1 MTTLIQ
7 TQLDLEV
14 KAAQQGYDAYMAM
27 VAKNVAKQQES
38 STVYGMKAMQ
48 EMVEK
53 MEAAFNY
60 FLTHQST
67 LRRKNQAYVNLFK
80 SAVGSTYTNKAGE
93 VLPKYDVASVVAF
106 LLAQT
111 VCDKASGR
119 VYLTSAATTL
129 YKKLTRSFHVEIED
143 EEVRTST
150 IAGLVSVVR
159 YLVEAVDFLGMHV
172 EPRRRERGVFVGGK
186 AYVTINEDKV
196 AEMNAMAERMA
207 KFQVFYKPMVSKPVP
222 HTSLVS
228 AKGGYMTLRSP
239 LLKNPTKVDGR
250 IHQSITSFKDK
261 AFFDLINAHQEVGYK
276 VNQTMLELIPQLVAM
291 KAMGDSLHYSV
302 EALEADMMK
311 AAAQEIAD
319 LNQSRTEQYGE
330 EAYLLTEK
338 AEDAIKSKW
347 MNTAK
352 QYVALFTNTL
362 EVATEYSEFDAFFY
376 PIFLDDR
383 GRIYYYG
390 KSLNPQGNELHRS
403 LLQFAEG
410 TVMDDTKVMDSF
422 IALGN
427 AMGHDKRSVEFRQQ
441 VTMDALPTL
450 LNGSLSDVVALLDAD
465 ALLTGLA
472 VAMDIKAYYEAK
484 EQGVEYVSY
493 QPLHMDSCN
502 SGSQINGL
510 LLKDER
516 NCRLSNILNV
526 EGDVLEDT
534 YKEVAM
540 MLKAKLEADTSGFFK
555 KFTDAP
561 DIFHRSVFKKS
572 SMTRSNYAASYL
584 TCRQDM
590 EYQLKKNYTEFWNT
604 LTKAEK
610 DAFFLEAVR
619 AVDAS
624 LPASNNFKTFARKL
638 VGAAVKRDGCLAYH
652 NPRSGF
658 PVVLRE
664 NVVLLKDVRYTEMF
678 TGKAKNFTFK
688 TYTKDLDK
696 SGTISSAI
704 PGMTH
709 SWDAGIIVGVKAKCG
724 NIPMTTI
731 HDSIAVLAGD
741 VSAKLLPSI
750 REVYHE
756 MFTNDDLR
764 VVRDELNIDLDIPY
778 TNDLDGELVLVSQH
792 LYS

>member
-1 MTTLIQ
+1 MTNYN
-7 TQLDLEV
+7 TQVALEE
-14 KAAQQGYDAYMAM
+14 KAAKQGYDAYMAM
-27 VAKNVAKQQES
+27 VAKAQSKQQEAT
-38 STVYGMKAMQ
+38 TVYGMKAMQ
-48 EMVEK
+48 EMTEK

-60 FLTHQST
+60 FITHQGT
-67 LRRKNQAYVNLFK
+67 LRRKNQAYVNLLK
-80 SAVGSTYTNKAGE
+80 SACESTYTNKAGE

-129 YKKLTRSFHVEIED
+129 YKKLTRTFNVELED
-143 EEVRTST
+143 EDIRTST
-150 IAGLVSVVR
+150 IAGLMQVVR
-159 YLVEAVDFLGMHV
+159 YLVESVEFLGIHV
-172 EPRRRERGVFVGGK
+172 EPRKRVKGVFTGGK
-186 AYVTINEDKV
+186 AYVTINEEKV

-207 KFQVFYKPMVSKPVP
+207 GFQVFYKPMVVKPVP
-222 HTSLVS
+222 HTSLIS
-228 AKGGYMTLRSP
+228 PKGGYLNLRSP
-239 LLKNPTKVDGR
+239 LLKNPTKVNGS
-250 IHQSITSFKDK
+250 IHESIKSFRDTE
-261 AFFDLINAHQEVGYK
+261 FFSLINAHQEVGYK
-276 VNQTMLELIPQLVAM
+276 VNKSMLNLLDGLILMGA
-291 KAMGDSLHYSV
+291 KGDSLHYSV
-302 EALEADMMK
+302 KALEADMMK
-311 AAAQEIAD
+311 GAAQEIAD
-319 LNQSRTEQYGE
+319 VNQSRTETFGE
-330 EAYLLTEK
+330 QAYLLSEK
-338 AEDAIKSKW
+338 AEDEIRAKW
-347 MNTAK
+347 MRTAEQYVSLFGKTIETAK
-352 QYVALFTNTL
+352 
-362 EVATEYSEFDAFFY
+362 EYSEFDAFYY

-390 KSLNPQGNELHRS
+390 KSLNPQGNELHRA
-403 LLQFAEG
+403 LLQFSEG
-410 TVMDDTKVMDSF
+410 TVMDDVKVMDSF

-427 AMGHDKRSVEFRQQ
+427 ALGHEKRSVEFRQQ
-441 VTMDALPTL
+441 AAKDALPTIMG
-450 LNGSLSDVVALLDAD
+450 GSLSDVVALLDAD

-484 EQGVEYVSY
+484 EAGVEYISY

-510 LLKDER
+510 LLRDER

-561 DIFHRSVFKKS
+561 EIFNRSVFKKS

-590 EYQLKKNYTEFWNT
+590 EYQLKNKFPEFWVT
-604 LTKAEK
+604 LTKSEK
-610 DAFFLEAVR
+610 DAFMLEAVR
-619 AVDAS
+619 CVDAS
-624 LPASNNFKTFARKL
+624 LPASNNFKAFARKL
-638 VGAAVKRDGCLAYH
+638 VGAAVKRDECLVYH

-664 NVVLLKDVRYTEMF
+664 NEVDLKEVRYTEMF

-696 SGTISSAI
+696 SATVSSAI

-709 SWDAGIIVGVKAKCG
+709 SWDAGIIVAVKKKCG

-741 VSAKLLPSI
+741 VTTKLLPAI
-750 REVYHE
+750 RGVYHD

-764 VVRDELNIDLDIPY
+764 VVRDELQLDLDIPY
-778 TNDLDGELVLVSQH
+778 TGDLNGELILTSKH